1 MKFASKALV
10 TWGIFSI
17 LFGLYLIWQRS
28 NPLRISFENPT
39 VAVKEVDEAKQ
50 DSLPVK
56 IKIESRQIELPIIP
70 QKLIGTNWQV
80 TDKGVTYLT
89 DSPIPG
95 KVGNSI
101 LYGHNWT
108 KLLGNLTLVTPGDII
123 EIAYANGEVKNFK
136 VTNTQVVDPS
146 QVSILKN
153 TTDKRITIYTCTGL
167 LDTKRFVV
175 VAETS

>member
-1 MKFASKALV
+1 MKFVSKALI
-10 TWGIFSI
+10 TCGTLSI
-17 LFGLYLIWQRS
+17 LFGLYLMWQRN
-28 NPLRISFENPT
+28 NPLRISFENPN
-39 VAVKEVDEAKQ
+39 VAVKEVDSNKEY
-50 DSLPVK
+50 SMPVK
-56 IKIESRQIELPIIP
+56 IKIEARNIELPIIP

-95 KVGNSI
+95 TVGNSI

-108 KLLGNLTLVTPGDII
+108 KLLGNLTLVTPGDAI
-123 EIAYANGEVKNFK
+123 EIAYANGQVKNFK

-153 TTDKRITIYTCTGL
+153 TTDRRITIYTCTGL
-167 LDTKRFVV
+167 LDSKRFVV
-175 VAETS
+175 VAEYL

>member
-1 MKFASKALV
+1 MKFVSKALI
-10 TWGIFSI
+10 TCGTLSI
-17 LFGLYLIWQRS
+17 IFGLYLMWQRN
-28 NPLRISFENPT
+28 NPLRISFETPT
-39 VAVKEVDEAKQ
+39 VSVKKIDTNKE
-50 DSLPVK
+50 DSMPVK
-56 IKIESRQIELPIIP
+56 IKIESRNIELPIIP

-89 DSPIPG
+89 DSVLPG

-108 KLLGNLTLVTPGDII
+108 KLLGNLTLVTPGDIV
-123 EIAYANGEVKNFK
+123 EIAFANGQVKNFK

-167 LDTKRFVV
+167 FDSKRFVV